1 MNAQL
6 KELAYGAAYNAFLN
20 ANRMERAGLSE
31 SQINILNWLEP
42 SMANSFAQLMIAS
55 KGNAEESLKVV
66 YRMYAVENLVKI
78 FQAIEAGR
86 NIEEILPELA
96 N

>member
-42 SMANSFAQLMIAS
+42 SMADAYARLMVANE
-55 KGNAEESLKVV
+55 GNQEESLKVV
-66 YRMYAVENLVKI
+66 FNMYQVENLKLI
-78 FQAIEAGR
+78 FKAIEAGEF
-86 NIEEILPELA
+86 NEFVPGLA